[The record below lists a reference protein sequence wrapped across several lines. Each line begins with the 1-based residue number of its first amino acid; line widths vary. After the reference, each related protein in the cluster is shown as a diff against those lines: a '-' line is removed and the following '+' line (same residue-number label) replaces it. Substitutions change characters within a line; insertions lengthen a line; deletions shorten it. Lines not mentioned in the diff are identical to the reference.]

1 MLFGDRGDD
10 TLNGGPGN
18 DTLTG
23 GLGKNIF
30 ICGTGP
36 DTVTDFNVTQKDLAP
51 ENDCEKYK
59 R

>member
-1 MLFGDRGDD
+1 MLFGDRGND

-18 DTLTG
+18 ATLTG
-23 GLGKNIF
+23 EPGKNIF

-51 ENDCEKYK
+51 EMIVKI
-59 R
+59 